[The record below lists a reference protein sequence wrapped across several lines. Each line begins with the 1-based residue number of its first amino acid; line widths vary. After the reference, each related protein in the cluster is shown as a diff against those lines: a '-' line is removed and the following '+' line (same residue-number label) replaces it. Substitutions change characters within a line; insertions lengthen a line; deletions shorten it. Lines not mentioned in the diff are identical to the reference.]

1 MEISFL
7 DKYNKID
14 SNIMHIYSSSQTFKD
29 WQQKY
34 MQQQLSDPS
43 FKVQIFYY
51 TQSIKEI
58 PPEQKQF
65 LQSQHSQSI
74 HSLKFQFNLSKLSS
88 ADELNIRFLLKSL
101 TSLQK
106 ISFSALFNQVQSSLA
121 KLIMESGLAHLQNI
135 NILKFQNSFFSTTEF
150 SQFLRNLHNLQKLQ
164 LTIPDNADI
173 ESNIITESQNLS
185 HLNTYKITFGQEG
198 QHSNIN
204 PEQILQIPNMNDKHS
219 SLVDIVMNQIIE
231 MQNLNKLVL
240 NISGRLKGE
249 EQIKLL
255 NSCLSHKKHLKNM
268 QIDLSYH
275 KIAYNIANIIQLDA
289 NIQTLKLNCSSSYN
303 FSFEE
308 IELNQIQKKQRNEN
322 NNSCSYD
329 YSHKNNLENNK
340 DNCQCNIQQKEN
352 HKNIND
358 KINDQNNPNK
368 YCNIQFQFT
377 QLQKLHLKLNFT
389 KSDLVNSLFS
399 FLHQQKNLSKTLKN
413 IHLEV
418 SFVQK
423 SICIQTIGHFL
434 SKMQSL
440 ETIVFRCH
448 SDQIENR
455 DNIYLLRQIS
465 KIKSLKE
472 LTFNM
477 KVQQIDSDYCEL
489 LQYFNQRCT
498 KLDINLYIN
507 IGLIQINRKS
517 LIIYPIT
524 QEILLYSVIE
534 MKKQTN
540 ILSYLIN
547 CFQNNKQLQKVYLQ
561 FSNITNQSN
570 QEVSQ
575 FIASLSTLEQ
585 MEELNLAFVQ
595 FNILDIKYVLKQ
607 LANILPNLQL
617 LKVLQVQNRH
627 FQQSNFKEEYQKL
640 LVTSI
645 SSNLYLKNINLE
657 NYSNQTYED
666 YQLLY
671 LQNLLNVKS
680 KYSKKLIPQIR
691 SLQKNWSQILRK
703 DIISDLATQF
713 LI

>member
-1 MEISFL
+1 MEINFKE
-7 DKYNKID
+7 KYNKLD
-14 SNIMHIYSSSQTFKD
+14 SKIMHIYSSGQTFKD

-34 MQQQLSDPS
+34 MQQQQKEPS
-43 FKVQIFYY
+43 NKLQIFYY

-65 LQSQHSQSI
+65 LQSSHSQSI
-74 HSLKFQFNLSKLSS
+74 FSLKFQFNLSKLST

-101 TSLQK
+101 TLLQK
-106 ISFSALFNQVQSSLA
+106 ISFSALFSQVKSSLA

-135 NILKFQNSFFSTTEF
+135 KILKFQNSFFSTTEF
-150 SQFLRNLHNLQKLQ
+150 SQFLRNLQNLQQLQ
-164 LTIPDNADI
+164 LTIPDYTDI
-173 ESNIITESQNLS
+173 ESNIITESQNFY
-185 HLNTYKITFGQEG
+185 HLTTYKISFVQDV
-198 QHSNIN
+198 QHSTIN
-204 PEQILQIPNMNDKHS
+204 PEQTLQASNINDKHS

-240 NISGRLKGE
+240 NISGRIKGE

-255 NSCLSHKKHLKNM
+255 NSCLSQKKHLKSI

-275 KIAYNIANIIQLDA
+275 RIAYNIANIIQLDA
-289 NIQTLKLNCSSSYN
+289 NIQTIKLNCSSSYN

-308 IELNQIQKKQRNEN
+308 IELNKLQAKQRNEN
-322 NNSCSYD
+322 NNSCSTD
-329 YSHKNNLENNK
+329 LLTEINNLKSNKSNCQCTIQQNENNK
-340 DNCQCNIQQKEN
+340 IV
-352 HKNIND
+352 ND
-358 KINDQNNPNK
+358 RINDQYK
-368 YCNIQFQFT
+368 QSNIQFQFT
-377 QLQKLHLKLNFT
+377 QLQKLHLKLNFNN
-389 KSDLVNSLFS
+389 SGLVNSLFK
-399 FLHQQKNLSKTLKN
+399 FLHLQNNLSKTLKVLL
-413 IHLEV
+413 LEI

-434 SKMQSL
+434 SKIQSL
-440 ETIVFRCH
+440 ETLVFRCH
-448 SDQIENR
+448 SDQITNR
-455 DNIYLLRQIS
+455 DNVYLLRQIS

-477 KVQQIDSDYCEL
+477 KVYQIDNDYCEL
-489 LQYFNQRCT
+489 LQHFNQRCT

-507 IGLIQINRKS
+507 IGLFQISKKN

-524 QEILLYSVIE
+524 QEIMLYSINE
-534 MKKQTN
+534 IKKQTN
-540 ILSYLIN
+540 ILNYLIS
-547 CFQNNKQLQKVYLQ
+547 CFRNNTKLQKVFLQ
-561 FSNITNQSN
+561 FSNITNQSS

-585 MEELNLAFVQ
+585 MEELNLAFTQ
-595 FNILDIKYVLKQ
+595 FNILDIKYALKE
-607 LANILPNLQL
+607 LANIIPKLQL
-617 LKVLQVQNRH
+617 LKVFQIHNRH
-627 FQQSNFKEEYQKL
+627 FQQSDFKEEYQKL
-640 LVTSI
+640 LVTAI
-645 SSNLYLKNINLE
+645 SSNLYLKNIILE

-691 SLQKNWSQILRK
+691 CLQKNWSQILRK

-713 LI
+713 LL